1 MKTIRGISVSRGI
14 NIGPVYQFRHLDLSF
29 ETRHVEDRDAEW
41 YRFESAVAATKG
53 RLQQM
58 YDRAVKEIG
67 TDEAMIFDAHMM
79 MLEDPDLLDGAQSGI
94 MDEGLNAEAALMN
107 VCEQYCD
114 MLREIDD
121 KYIQARVTD
130 IQDVCHG
137 VLTQLLGYG
146 DDAGV
151 DVTEPSVIIS
161 RDLTPSDCVSIQK
174 ALIEGFC
181 TIEGG
186 TTSHTAILARSLGIP
201 ALVGAPEEIEEIP
214 PETTVIIDGYE
225 GVLIIDPDPETIE
238 KYERKREAKLR
249 ILGAALEHAQEP
261 AVTKDGHRVE
271 IYVNIGSDSK
281 EDITDALKKGAEGVG
296 LLRSEFIYLNMD
308 RMPDEE
314 IQFEKYSNVARGFE
328 GRPVILRTLDI
339 GGDKQLPYLELPYEM
354 NPFLGVRGIRLCLRN
369 PDLFRHQLRAALRAC
384 SCGNLRI
391 MFPMVTKL
399 SEIRR
404 AKEMINECRAELTA
418 EGTEVVPSIQVG
430 IMIEVPGA
438 AVMSD
443 RLAQEVDFFSIGTN
457 DLTQYTLAVDRTNNN
472 LADLANAFDPAVLRL
487 IARVTESGHKYGK
500 PVGICGELGGDPIA
514 IPILTGL
521 GLDEL
526 SMNAPAIPVAKQ
538 IIRSLDYEVV
548 KRLAQEVLDL
558 ESPKDV
564 KDRVFN
570 TLPMIAD
577 LS

>member
-14 NIGPVYQFRHLDLSF
+14 NIGPVYQFRHLDLSY
-29 ETRHVEDRDAEW
+29 EVRKIADRDAEW
-41 YRFESAVAATKG
+41 ERFQSAVKVTKG

-79 MLEDPDLLDGAQSGI
+79 MLEDPDLIDGTKSGI
-94 MDEGLNAEAALMN
+94 MDEGINAEAALMN
-107 VCEQYCD
+107 VCEQYCG
-114 MLREIDD
+114 MLMEIDD

-130 IQDVCHG
+130 VRDVCHN
-137 VLTQLLGYG
+137 VLTELLGLG

-151 DVTEPSVIIS
+151 TVTEPSIIIS

-174 ALIEGFC
+174 ALIKGFC
-181 TIEGG
+181 TVEGG

-201 ALVGAPEEIEEIP
+201 ALVGASEEVEEIP

-225 GVLIIDPDPETIE
+225 GVLIVDPDPETIE
-238 KYERKREAKLR
+238 KYKRKREAKQR
-249 ILGAALEHAQEP
+249 ILDEALEHAQEP
-261 AVTKDGHRVE
+261 AVTKDGRRIE
-271 IYVNIGSDSK
+271 TCVNLGGDNP
-281 EDITDALKKGAEGVG
+281 EDIRDALAKGAEGVG
-296 LLRSEFIYLNMD
+296 LLRTEFIYLNMD
-308 RMPDEE
+308 KMPDEE
-314 IQFEKYSNVARGFE
+314 LQYEKYSNVAKGFGE
-328 GRPVILRTLDI
+328 YPVILRTLDI

-369 PDLFRHQLRAALRAC
+369 EEMFKTQLRAVLRAC
-384 SCGNLRI
+384 SGGNLRI

-404 AKEMINECRAELTA
+404 AKDLIGECRAELAA
-418 EGTEVVPSIQVG
+418 EGIKVIDYIQVG
-430 IMIEVPGA
+430 IMVEVPA
-438 AVMSD
+438 AAIMSD
-443 RLAQEVDFFSIGTN
+443 LLAKEVDFFSIGTN
-457 DLTQYTLAVDRTNNN
+457 DLTQYSLAVDRTNNN

-487 IARVTESGHKYGK
+487 ISLVIESAHHYGK

-521 GLDEL
+521 GVDEL

-538 IIRSLDYEVV
+538 IIRQLSYEEA
-548 KRLAQEVLDL
+548 KALAEEVLHL
-558 ESPKDV
+558 ESAADV
-564 KDRVFN
+564 KQKVFE
-570 TLPMIAD
+570 TLPMIED
-577 LS
+577 LI

>member
-1 MKTIRGISVSRGI
+1 MKTIKGISVSRGI

-29 ETRHVEDRDAEW
+29 ETRQVADRDAEW
-41 YRFESAVAATKG
+41 ERFQKAVAVSKA

-58 YDRAVKEIG
+58 YDRAVQEIG

-79 MLEDPDLLDGAQSGI
+79 MLEDPDLIDGTQSGI

-130 IQDVCHG
+130 VQDVCHG
-137 VLTQLLGYG
+137 VLTELLGYG
-146 DDAGV
+146 EDAGV
-151 DVTEPSVIIS
+151 HVSEPSIIIS

-201 ALVGAPEEIEEIP
+201 ALVGAPDEVEEIP
-214 PETTVIIDGYE
+214 TDTMVIIDGYE
-225 GVLIIDPDPETIE
+225 GILIVDPDPETIE
-238 KYERKREAKLR
+238 KYERKREAKIQILEEALR
-249 ILGAALEHAQEP
+249 HAQRP
-261 AVTKDGHRVE
+261 AITKDGHRVE
-271 IYVNIGSDSK
+271 TYVNIGSDSK
-281 EDITDALKKGAEGVG
+281 EDIEEALKCGAEGVG
-296 LLRSEFIYLNMD
+296 LLRTEFIYLNMD
-308 RMPDEE
+308 KMPDEE
-314 IQFEKYSNVARGFE
+314 VQYEKYSNVAKGFG

-354 NPFLGVRGIRLCLRN
+354 NPFLGVRGLRLCLKN
-369 PDLFRHQLRAALRAC
+369 TELFKHQLRAVLRAC
-384 SCGNLRI
+384 NSGNLRI

-404 AKEMINECRAELTA
+404 AKDLIGECRAELA
-418 EGTEVVPSIQVG
+418 AQGQEVIPYIQVG
-430 IMIEVPGA
+430 IMIEIPAA

-443 RLAQEVDFFSIGTN
+443 LLAHEVDFFSIGTN

-487 IARVTESGHKYGK
+487 IARVADSAHEHGK
-500 PVGICGELGGDPIA
+500 TVGVCGELGGDPIA

-538 IIRSLDYEVV
+538 IIRQLDFDEV
-548 KRLAQEVLDL
+548 KKLARAVLDL
-558 ESPKDV
+558 ESPADV
-564 KDRVFN
+564 KAMVFK
-570 TLPMIAD
+570 TLPMIEN
-577 LS
+577 LI